1 MNTKKMLA
9 ILAALSM
16 LGTTGLTVGAEDTAA
31 TEPAVETVVTTEA
44 EAETAVS
51 EIAETRTETTA
62 VDEAKMEVNETTI
75 TEETAIT
82 TTIVQSEEPTST
94 TTAVKSDADGVETTV
109 AVTGTESASVT
120 TTTTYSAE
128 ETSKIMEELQKQIDN
143 LIDEIQS
150 GSNPDLIP
158 DEENV
163 EMLPDYSSDNILQL
177 EDGTWIGTYHT
188 YYVDEEGYTY
198 QVVYYVKTD
207 GTKDIFYVTYYDDFD
222 HNDALVCSDNPF
234 YDEFYVQF
242 TTFYKTLENTSD
254 YYVLYC
260 ATDAGVNPTMYVVVE
275 MTDGKL
281 AFYAIS
287 QDGIQQVDKIPTFE
301 FDDDSKK
308 PNDSAR
314 PTAAVQKSTDST
326 PKTGDATTVPAVAV
340 GLTLTAAGV
349 VAFLNRKY
357 K

>member
-143 LIDEIQS
+143 LIDEINHNS
-150 GSNPDLIP
+150 TAIIAKYIEEHKGSALAGLYMAGVIRKMERFGDHCTNIA
-158 DEENV
+158 EE
-163 EMLPDYSSDNILQL
+163 L
-177 EDGTWIGTYHT
+177 
-188 YYVDEEGYTY
+188 
-198 QVVYYVKTD
+198 
-207 GTKDIFYVTYYDDFD
+207 IFYL
-222 HNDALVCSDNPF
+222 DAKVMKHMG
-234 YDEFYVQF
+234 
-242 TTFYKTLENTSD
+242 KTE
-254 YYVLYC
+254 
-260 ATDAGVNPTMYVVVE
+260 
-275 MTDGKL
+275 
-281 AFYAIS
+281 
-287 QDGIQQVDKIPTFE
+287 Q
-301 FDDDSKK
+301 
-308 PNDSAR
+308 
-314 PTAAVQKSTDST
+314 
-326 PKTGDATTVPAVAV
+326 
-340 GLTLTAAGV
+340 
-349 VAFLNRKY
+349 
-357 K
+357 